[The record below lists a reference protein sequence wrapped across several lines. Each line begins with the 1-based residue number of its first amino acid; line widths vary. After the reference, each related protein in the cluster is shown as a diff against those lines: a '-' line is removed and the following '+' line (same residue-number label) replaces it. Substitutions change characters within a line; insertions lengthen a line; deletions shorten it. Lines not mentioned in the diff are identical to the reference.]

1 MPFGR
6 PDLTAFSLLAIVDSD
21 VGMHD
26 MDVETSKFE
35 AAEIDKDNDDVVV
48 AVIIVRGVVV

>member
-1 MPFGR
+1 
-6 PDLTAFSLLAIVDSD
+6 
-21 VGMHD
+21 

-48 AVIIVRGVVV
+48 AVIIVFVLVVAPSLLLPAKLIKVMAMLN